1 MKRISSII
9 LPLSMTLNLWTLQI
23 TGSHRWMKIVVTL
36 RWINRVRIQTQQ
48 TLLHKMTHLNCI
60 CVFLMKMNYPENYW
74 IYKHRYSKNY
84 LIIKSITYSR
94 LYIYMLDK
102 QNYGI
107 LKSYYIIVHTF
118 VTGVFLFHIKV
129 VTRQISFL
137 AKR

>member
-1 MKRISSII
+1 MNRISSII

-23 TGSHRWMKIVVTL
+23 MGSHRWRKIVVTL
-36 RWINRVRIQTQQ
+36 RWINRARIQTQQ

-94 LYIYMLDK
+94 FMLDK

-107 LKSYYIIVHTF
+107 LKSYYIIVHTS
-118 VTGVFLFHIKV
+118 VTDVILFHIKV